1 MRHTGNSI
9 RHCHGNF
16 CRGSFPNAPAV
27 RRYLRRRLAY
37 LYPLYN
43 ARISIFSMMD
53 TGFAEAGL
61 FKYLIVSFVSV
72 FCVFVVILM
81 TLFALN
87 KFGFGLGYGAEK

>member
-1 MRHTGNSI
+1 
-9 RHCHGNF
+9 
-16 CRGSFPNAPAV
+16 
-27 RRYLRRRLAY
+27 
-37 LYPLYN
+37 
-43 ARISIFSMMD
+43 MMD